1 MEYPQELHDLHSD
14 YPLAPENMSVSADM
28 VSDFSKRI
36 YKHYH
41 NGNDVVD
48 EKINKLILNVKDKT
62 QYVVHI
68 CNLKYYLQQGL
79 RLTKVHR
86 CLKFDQS
93 KWLEP
98 WIDFNTHKRKEA
110 TNDVENDLFK
120 LMNNAVFGKT
130 MEDVRSHMD
139 FELVDDIKR
148 LEKCLNNPTMKHR
161 HFISDQLVG
170 VEKIKSIV
178 KLNKAIYIGMAI

>member
-1 MEYPQELHDLHSD
+1 
-14 YPLAPENMSVSADM
+14 MSVSANM
-28 VSDFSKRI
+28 VSDFSKGI

-41 NGNDVVD
+41 NGNDVVN
-48 EKINKLILNVKDKT
+48 EKRNTLISNVKDKT

-98 WIDFNTHKRKEA
+98 CIDFNTQQKKRS
-110 TNDVENDLFK
+110 N
-120 LMNNAVFGKT
+120 
-130 MEDVRSHMD
+130 
-139 FELVDDIKR
+139 
-148 LEKCLNNPTMKHR
+148 
-161 HFISDQLVG
+161 
-170 VEKIKSIV
+170 
-178 KLNKAIYIGMAI
+178 